1 MWNTSC
7 AQGTTSNLVAD
18 RNVPKSLQYEHFYG
32 IPRNEFGAQWYTS
45 LGLFSHKKAPEGRSG
60 TLCMTSLKR
69 HASRTFVLCNLY
81 NKNVPQSSGGGEHCI
96 LCNSPETISN
106 KVCNR
111 FCSKPFN
118 IICLVEQFF
127 HVTP

>member
-7 AQGTTSNLVAD
+7 AQGTTSSLVAD
-18 RNVPKSLQYEHFYG
+18 NSVPMSLQYEHFYG

-45 LGLFSHKKAPEGRSG
+45 LGMFSHKKAPEGRSG

-69 HASRTFVLCNLY
+69 QHLSFAISTIRMFHSPEVVE
-81 NKNVPQSSGGGEHCI
+81 NKNCI
-96 LCNSPETISN
+96 LCNSPETVSN
-106 KVCNR
+106 KVGNR

-118 IICLVEQFF
+118 IICLVKLFFF

>member
-18 RNVPKSLQYEHFYG
+18 KSAPKSLQCEHFYG
-32 IPRNEFGAQWYTS
+32 IPRNEFGAQRYTS
-45 LGLFSHKKAPEGRSG
+45 LGLFSHKKALEDRSR

-69 HASRTFVLCNLY
+69 HASRIFVLCNLH
-81 NKNVPQSSGGGEHCI
+81 NKNIPQSSGGGEHSI
-96 LCNSPETISN
+96 LCNSPETSSN
-106 KVCNR
+106 KACNR

-118 IICLVEQFF
+118 TVHLVEQFF